1 MIDSYKVLLFTYMK
15 KKAEKR
21 ASSRAA
27 ICQSLSFEMSEKV
40 SGRFKNVPICGFG
53 VDICLGGIGLITD
66 RILNEGDVLKLF
78 IPVAEVNIL
87 LPVYTEVM
95 WSRPTDGDFRAGL
108 RFLA

>member
-1 MIDSYKVLLFTYMK
+1 MIDPNKVLSFIYME

-21 ASSRAA
+21 SNSRVA

-40 SGRFKNVPICGFG
+40 SGRFRNVLAGGFG
-53 VDICLGGIGLITD
+53 VDISLGGIGLTSD
-66 RILNEGDVLKLF
+66 CFLKEGDVLKLF
-78 IPVAEVNIL
+78 IPVAEANTR

-95 WSRPTDGDFRAGL
+95 WSTPSDGEFRAGL